1 MKQYKKYVIPYKSAF
16 ILGPIFMIVEVLGEI
31 ILPKLMSM
39 IINYGCGQDVT
50 VAAKGP
56 AYIIGIGAAMIGTAL
71 LMMMGG
77 VLGAYFAVKASVNFA
92 GDLRRDV
99 FAKVQKFSFA
109 NIEKFSTGSLVTRL
123 TNDITNIQNVLS
135 MGLRMLLRAPGMLI
149 GGLIMAFLMN
159 AKLALVFCVVIPVLI
174 IALAFVM
181 KTAFPRFDV
190 MQTKID
196 GLNSRIQENITNQRV
211 VKSFVRDDFEK
222 ETFDRANNEL
232 KDKTLRAMKVVILTM
247 PIMTLAMNLTVM
259 AVVWFGGQQI
269 LIGDMPVGNLTA
281 FTTYVTQILMS
292 LMMVSMI
299 MIQGSRAMAS
309 SHRILEVL
317 DTDIDLNDDNA
328 SEKDRLVT
336 SGEIEFKN
344 VCFRYY
350 KKHKKNVL
358 QNINFTAKP
367 GEVVGIIGS
376 TGSGKSSLVQLI
388 PRLYDCDEGEVLVD
402 GVNVKEYSLNHL
414 RDGVAMVLQK
424 NTLFSGDIYENL
436 RWGNE
441 NADEKTIAQAAADAQ
456 ADKFIRGFREG
467 YNTQLGQGGSNVSG
481 GQKQRLAIAGAL
493 AADTVT
499 VMWGATLVARL
510 LIAFVFPFKQPRKAM
525 VVMGVSCT
533 IFYIL
538 LVQARSQGAAI
549 ALLFA
554 FAFAMAGMNPTAVAS
569 AGRMTSV
576 TSMGIMLPVA
586 SSGAILM
593 PWIIGIVAEK
603 AGLAAGMASNIVP
616 CVGLIIFTLLVA
628 RLPEE

>member
-424 NTLFSGDIYENL
+424 NTLFSGSIMENL
-436 RWGNE
+436 RWG
-441 NADEKTIAQAAADAQ
+441 DEEATDEQVKEAAKAAQ
-456 ADKFIRGFREG
+456 ADGFVSEFADGYDRE
-467 YNTQLGQGGSNVSG
+467 LGQGGVNVSG
-481 GQKQRLAIAGAL
+481 GQKQRLCIA
-493 AADTVT
+493 
-499 VMWGATLVARL
+499 R
-510 LIAFVFPFKQPRKAM
+510 
-525 VVMGVSCT
+525 
-533 IFYIL
+533 
-538 LVQARSQGAAI
+538 
-549 ALLFA
+549 ALLKKPKILILDDSTSA
-554 FAFAMAGMNPTAVAS
+554 VDTATEAQIRKS
-569 AGRMTSV
+569 FST
-576 TSMGIMLPVA
+576 TL
-586 SSGAILM
+586 
-593 PWIIGIVAEK
+593 K
-603 AGLAAGMASNIVP
+603 DTTK
-616 CVGLIIFTLLVA
+616 LIIAQRISSVENADRILVMDEGQIVGQGTHKELLESCETYQEIYYSQRSKEEVA
-628 RLPEE
+628 G

>member
-358 QNINFTAKP
+358 QSINFTAKP

-402 GVNVKEYSLNHL
+402 GVNVKKYSLNHL

-424 NTLFSGDIYENL
+424 NTLFSGSIMENL
-436 RWGNE
+436 RWG
-441 NADEKTIAQAAADAQ
+441 DEEATDEQVKEAAKAAQ
-456 ADKFIRGFREG
+456 ADGFVSEFADGYDRE
-467 YNTQLGQGGSNVSG
+467 LGQGGVNVSG
-481 GQKQRLAIAGAL
+481 GQKQRLCIA
-493 AADTVT
+493 
-499 VMWGATLVARL
+499 R
-510 LIAFVFPFKQPRKAM
+510 
-525 VVMGVSCT
+525 
-533 IFYIL
+533 
-538 LVQARSQGAAI
+538 
-549 ALLFA
+549 ALLKKPKILILDDSTSA
-554 FAFAMAGMNPTAVAS
+554 VDTATEAQIRKS
-569 AGRMTSV
+569 FST
-576 TSMGIMLPVA
+576 TL
-586 SSGAILM
+586 
-593 PWIIGIVAEK
+593 K
-603 AGLAAGMASNIVP
+603 DTTK
-616 CVGLIIFTLLVA
+616 LIIAQRISSVEDADRILVMDEGQIVGQGTHKELLESCETYQEIYYSQRSKEEVA
-628 RLPEE
+628 G

>member
-1 MKQYKKYVIPYKSAF
+1 MKQYKKYVIPYKSAL

-424 NTLFSGDIYENL
+424 NTLFSGSIMENL
-436 RWGNE
+436 RWG
-441 NADEKTIAQAAADAQ
+441 DEEATDEQVKEAAKAAQ
-456 ADKFIRGFREG
+456 ADGFVSEFADGYDRE
-467 YNTQLGQGGSNVSG
+467 LGQGGVNVSG
-481 GQKQRLAIAGAL
+481 GQKQRLCIA
-493 AADTVT
+493 
-499 VMWGATLVARL
+499 R
-510 LIAFVFPFKQPRKAM
+510 
-525 VVMGVSCT
+525 
-533 IFYIL
+533 
-538 LVQARSQGAAI
+538 
-549 ALLFA
+549 ALLKKPKILILDDSTSA
-554 FAFAMAGMNPTAVAS
+554 VDTATEAQIRKS
-569 AGRMTSV
+569 FST
-576 TSMGIMLPVA
+576 TL
-586 SSGAILM
+586 
-593 PWIIGIVAEK
+593 K
-603 AGLAAGMASNIVP
+603 DTTK
-616 CVGLIIFTLLVA
+616 LIIAQRISSVEDADRILVMDEGQIVGQGTHKELLESCETYQEIYYSQRSKEEVA
-628 RLPEE
+628 G

>member
-109 NIEKFSTGSLVTRL
+109 NIEKFSPGSLVTRL

-424 NTLFSGDIYENL
+424 NTLFSGSIMENL
-436 RWGNE
+436 RWG
-441 NADEKTIAQAAADAQ
+441 DEEATDEQVKEAAKAAQ
-456 ADKFIRGFREG
+456 ADGFVSEFADGYDRE
-467 YNTQLGQGGSNVSG
+467 LGQGGVNVSG
-481 GQKQRLAIAGAL
+481 GQKQRLCIA
-493 AADTVT
+493 
-499 VMWGATLVARL
+499 R
-510 LIAFVFPFKQPRKAM
+510 
-525 VVMGVSCT
+525 
-533 IFYIL
+533 
-538 LVQARSQGAAI
+538 
-549 ALLFA
+549 ALLKKPKILILDDSTSA
-554 FAFAMAGMNPTAVAS
+554 VDTATEAQIRKS
-569 AGRMTSV
+569 FST
-576 TSMGIMLPVA
+576 TL
-586 SSGAILM
+586 
-593 PWIIGIVAEK
+593 K
-603 AGLAAGMASNIVP
+603 DTTK
-616 CVGLIIFTLLVA
+616 LIIAQRISSVEDADRILVMDEGQIVGQGTHKELLESCETYQEIYYSQRSKEEVA
-628 RLPEE
+628 G

>member
-424 NTLFSGDIYENL
+424 NTLFSGSIMENL
-436 RWGNE
+436 RWG
-441 NADEKTIAQAAADAQ
+441 DEEATDEQVKEAAKAAQ
-456 ADKFIRGFREG
+456 ADGFVSEFADGYDRE
-467 YNTQLGQGGSNVSG
+467 LGQGGVNVSG
-481 GQKQRLAIAGAL
+481 GQKQRLCIA
-493 AADTVT
+493 
-499 VMWGATLVARL
+499 R
-510 LIAFVFPFKQPRKAM
+510 
-525 VVMGVSCT
+525 
-533 IFYIL
+533 
-538 LVQARSQGAAI
+538 
-549 ALLFA
+549 ALLKKSKILILDDSTSA
-554 FAFAMAGMNPTAVAS
+554 VDTATEAQIRKS
-569 AGRMTSV
+569 FST
-576 TSMGIMLPVA
+576 TL
-586 SSGAILM
+586 
-593 PWIIGIVAEK
+593 K
-603 AGLAAGMASNIVP
+603 DTTK
-616 CVGLIIFTLLVA
+616 LIIAQRISSVEDADRILVMDEGQIVGQGTHKELLESCETYQEIYYSQRSKEEVA
-628 RLPEE
+628 G

>member
-190 MQTKID
+190 MQAKID

-424 NTLFSGDIYENL
+424 NTLFSGSIMENL
-436 RWGNE
+436 RWG
-441 NADEKTIAQAAADAQ
+441 DEEATDEQVKEAAKAAQ
-456 ADKFIRGFREG
+456 ADGFVSEFADGYDRE
-467 YNTQLGQGGSNVSG
+467 LGQGGVNVSG
-481 GQKQRLAIAGAL
+481 GQKQRLCIA
-493 AADTVT
+493 
-499 VMWGATLVARL
+499 R
-510 LIAFVFPFKQPRKAM
+510 
-525 VVMGVSCT
+525 
-533 IFYIL
+533 
-538 LVQARSQGAAI
+538 
-549 ALLFA
+549 ALLKKPKILILDDSTSA
-554 FAFAMAGMNPTAVAS
+554 VDTATEAQIRKS
-569 AGRMTSV
+569 FST
-576 TSMGIMLPVA
+576 TL
-586 SSGAILM
+586 
-593 PWIIGIVAEK
+593 K
-603 AGLAAGMASNIVP
+603 DTTK
-616 CVGLIIFTLLVA
+616 LIIAQRISSVEDADRILVMDEGQIVGQGTHKELLESCETYQEIYYSQRSKEEVA
-628 RLPEE
+628 G

>member
-358 QNINFTAKP
+358 QKINFTAKP

-424 NTLFSGDIYENL
+424 NTLFSGSIMENL
-436 RWGNE
+436 RWG
-441 NADEKTIAQAAADAQ
+441 DEEATDEQVKEAAKAAQ
-456 ADKFIRGFREG
+456 ADGFVSEFADGYDRE
-467 YNTQLGQGGSNVSG
+467 LGQGGVNVSG
-481 GQKQRLAIAGAL
+481 GQKQRLCIA
-493 AADTVT
+493 
-499 VMWGATLVARL
+499 R
-510 LIAFVFPFKQPRKAM
+510 
-525 VVMGVSCT
+525 
-533 IFYIL
+533 
-538 LVQARSQGAAI
+538 
-549 ALLFA
+549 ALLKKPKILILDDSTSA
-554 FAFAMAGMNPTAVAS
+554 VDTATEAQIRKS
-569 AGRMTSV
+569 FST
-576 TSMGIMLPVA
+576 TL
-586 SSGAILM
+586 
-593 PWIIGIVAEK
+593 K
-603 AGLAAGMASNIVP
+603 DTTK
-616 CVGLIIFTLLVA
+616 LIIAQRISSVEDADRILVMDEGQIVGQGTHKELLESCETYQEIYYSQRSKEEVA
-628 RLPEE
+628 G

>member
-358 QNINFTAKP
+358 QNINFPAKP

-424 NTLFSGDIYENL
+424 NTLFSGSIMENL
-436 RWGNE
+436 RWG
-441 NADEKTIAQAAADAQ
+441 DEEATDEQVKEAAKAAQ
-456 ADKFIRGFREG
+456 ADGFVSEFADGYDRE
-467 YNTQLGQGGSNVSG
+467 LGQGGVNVSG
-481 GQKQRLAIAGAL
+481 GQKQRLCIA
-493 AADTVT
+493 
-499 VMWGATLVARL
+499 R
-510 LIAFVFPFKQPRKAM
+510 
-525 VVMGVSCT
+525 
-533 IFYIL
+533 
-538 LVQARSQGAAI
+538 
-549 ALLFA
+549 ALLKKPKILILDDSTSA
-554 FAFAMAGMNPTAVAS
+554 VDTATEAQIRKS
-569 AGRMTSV
+569 FST
-576 TSMGIMLPVA
+576 TL
-586 SSGAILM
+586 
-593 PWIIGIVAEK
+593 K
-603 AGLAAGMASNIVP
+603 DTTK
-616 CVGLIIFTLLVA
+616 LIIAQRISSVEDADRILVMDEGQIVGQGTHKELLESCETYQEIYYSQRSKEEVA
-628 RLPEE
+628 G

>member
-424 NTLFSGDIYENL
+424 NTLFSGSIMENL
-436 RWGNE
+436 RWG
-441 NADEKTIAQAAADAQ
+441 DEEATDEQVKEAAKAAQ
-456 ADKFIRGFREG
+456 ADGFVSEFADGYDRE
-467 YNTQLGQGGSNVSG
+467 LGQGGVNVSG
-481 GQKQRLAIAGAL
+481 GQKQRLCIA
-493 AADTVT
+493 
-499 VMWGATLVARL
+499 R
-510 LIAFVFPFKQPRKAM
+510 
-525 VVMGVSCT
+525 
-533 IFYIL
+533 
-538 LVQARSQGAAI
+538 
-549 ALLFA
+549 ALLKKPKILILDDSTSAVDTATEAQIRKSFSTTLKDTTKLMIA
-554 FAFAMAGMNPTAVAS
+554 QRISSVEDADRILVMDEGQIVGQGTHKELLESCETYQEIYYSQRSKEEVAG
-569 AGRMTSV
+569 
-576 TSMGIMLPVA
+576 
-586 SSGAILM
+586 
-593 PWIIGIVAEK
+593 
-603 AGLAAGMASNIVP
+603 
-616 CVGLIIFTLLVA
+616 
-628 RLPEE
+628 

>member
-196 GLNSRIQENITNQRV
+196 GLNSRIQEHITNQRV

-424 NTLFSGDIYENL
+424 NTLFSGSIMENL
-436 RWGNE
+436 RWG
-441 NADEKTIAQAAADAQ
+441 DEEATDEQVKEAAKAAQ
-456 ADKFIRGFREG
+456 ADGFVSEFADGYDRE
-467 YNTQLGQGGSNVSG
+467 LGQGGVNVSG
-481 GQKQRLAIAGAL
+481 GQKQRLCIA
-493 AADTVT
+493 
-499 VMWGATLVARL
+499 R
-510 LIAFVFPFKQPRKAM
+510 
-525 VVMGVSCT
+525 
-533 IFYIL
+533 
-538 LVQARSQGAAI
+538 
-549 ALLFA
+549 ALLKKPKILILDDSTSA
-554 FAFAMAGMNPTAVAS
+554 VDTATEAQIRKS
-569 AGRMTSV
+569 FST
-576 TSMGIMLPVA
+576 TL
-586 SSGAILM
+586 
-593 PWIIGIVAEK
+593 K
-603 AGLAAGMASNIVP
+603 DTTK
-616 CVGLIIFTLLVA
+616 LIIAQRISSVEDADRILVMDEGQIVGQGTHKELLESCETYQEIYYSQRSKEEVA
-628 RLPEE
+628 G

>member
-376 TGSGKSSLVQLI
+376 STGSGKSSLVQLI

-424 NTLFSGDIYENL
+424 NTLFSGSIMENL
-436 RWGNE
+436 RWG
-441 NADEKTIAQAAADAQ
+441 DEEATDEQVKEAAKAAQ
-456 ADKFIRGFREG
+456 ADGFVSEFADGYDRE
-467 YNTQLGQGGSNVSG
+467 LGQGGVNVSG
-481 GQKQRLAIAGAL
+481 GQKQRLCIA
-493 AADTVT
+493 
-499 VMWGATLVARL
+499 R
-510 LIAFVFPFKQPRKAM
+510 
-525 VVMGVSCT
+525 
-533 IFYIL
+533 
-538 LVQARSQGAAI
+538 
-549 ALLFA
+549 ALLKKPKILILDDSTSA
-554 FAFAMAGMNPTAVAS
+554 VDTATEAQIRKS
-569 AGRMTSV
+569 FST
-576 TSMGIMLPVA
+576 TL
-586 SSGAILM
+586 
-593 PWIIGIVAEK
+593 K
-603 AGLAAGMASNIVP
+603 DTTK
-616 CVGLIIFTLLVA
+616 LIIAQRISSVEDADRILVMDEGQIVGQGTHKELLESCETYQEIYYSQRSKEEVA
-628 RLPEE
+628 G